1 MIKYVKSQK
10 TGEYV
15 PITKGDMD
23 FNTKFA
29 NNILVIKAIP
39 AAEIM
44 TNAVFFELRIP

>member
-29 NNILVIKAIP
+29 QTITELTVERDAINKVIYLTKR
-39 AAEIM
+39 
-44 TNAVFFELRIP
+44 FKS